1 MSRQGGLVILL
12 GSVVA
17 AVLLAWALRTPS
29 AGPQA
34 RQVGSAG
41 TAATPTGAPL
51 PSEARP
57 ARVSR
62 GQFTG
67 GLDATVSAVPLDAI
81 LETNLAAAG
90 LPSLQTPPARS
101 PADGAL
107 PDDVVVVGI
116 VVDGRARAYAAD
128 VLNRHWAVNDVLD
141 GRRVSVLWDPVAGA
155 AAVYQGSLDGRPVTL
170 GASGLWLHGNALF
183 ADADT
188 GSLLPAI
195 TGRFVTGSL
204 ADRRLR
210 PIPFRRETWKAW
222 VERYP
227 DTRVVLAEAD
237 GGGAPEA
244 DPYAAL
250 DAQPQL
256 IAAVLPQVAD
266 QRQAQAAMERVVG
279 WVDPLDGAH
288 CAPLQELPE
297 AEALPVGRAEV
308 TREGDRFA
316 RVMLPGGVWPAQT
329 VCRRVAWEGLHPDA
343 GSGEGE
349 TARDD

>member
-1 MSRQGGLVILL
+1 
-12 GSVVA
+12 
-17 AVLLAWALRTPS
+17 
-29 AGPQA
+29 
-34 RQVGSAG
+34 
-41 TAATPTGAPL
+41 
-51 PSEARP
+51 
-57 ARVSR
+57 
-62 GQFTG
+62 
-67 GLDATVSAVPLDAI
+67 
-81 LETNLAAAG
+81 
-90 LPSLQTPPARS
+90 
-101 PADGAL
+101 
-107 PDDVVVVGI
+107 VVVVGI